1 MEAEE
6 LETFFAPVL
15 AIRTRRMFGGIGIYD
30 GDAMFAL
37 SVAGHLYLKMDDV
50 TRPRFVEAGSEPFRI
65 TMRGAVRETS
75 YWRLP
80 DSGLGSP
87 AARAEWV
94 SLAREASAR
103 AAGRKIRRRGS
114 PSPGHP
120 R

>member
-1 MEAEE
+1 MEAKE

-37 SVAGHLYLKMDDV
+37 SVAGRVYLKTDDA
-50 TRPRFVEAGSEPFRI
+50 TRSLYADAGSEPFQI

-75 YWRLP
+75 YWSFPNSALE
-80 DSGLGSP
+80 D
-87 AARAEWV
+87 AEAFATWV
-94 SLAREASAR
+94 ALAREACAR
-103 AAGRKIRRRGS
+103 AAARKVKPRGL
-114 PSPGHP
+114 PSPRHP